1 MAKLPLPG
9 VVGSDSCRVEG
20 VSFIYYLVKKK
31 EERLYIYIYTHS
43 FFFFFGHMRMSLAS
57 K

>member
-31 EERLYIYIYTHS
+31 EERLYIYIYTHTV
-43 FFFFFGHMRMSLAS
+43 FFFFLVT
-57 K
+57 